1 MGGASSELGA
11 EGDTESPW
19 VGKVSGA
26 LGFNIGAVG
35 RTVLKNGLC
44 AIDAVGDSAA
54 KPTIKQNNFR
64 RSLSIGVLVPTLR
77 GQAAVTA
84 AIAQNIGCARLF
96 IELAAAAAIS
106 CLRIFHTPDVSSNID
121 SLNTTAVPVLL

>member
-1 MGGASSELGA
+1 VGGASSELGA

-84 AIAQNIGCARLF
+84 AIAHCARLF